1 MSDPGFWVL
10 PSRVAATLGVL
21 GIIVAALALVGSWRA
36 NKANAKAER
45 ARFWLDL
52 RTMFASHAKV
62 HKKLRRGGDWR
73 KKGNEDQPAPGSVD
87 EADLIAYM
95 GLFEHCEYM
104 LEDKLLDERTFK
116 KIYAYRLD
124 ILLKNNSVK
133 RRLARYDAQGHFKE
147 LRRWP
152 GDRGG
157 WDALQKLLKRFK
169 KLKMLES
176 PIPPPKKSTSKE
188 QTSKEPASKEPTS

>member
-1 MSDPGFWVL
+1 MIETLSDPGFWEL
-10 PSRVAATLGVL
+10 SSRVASTFAVL
-21 GIIVAALALVGSWRA
+21 GIIVAALALIGSWRA
-36 NKANAKAER
+36 NKANARAER

-52 RTMFASHAKV
+52 RTMFASHYEV
-62 HKKLRRGGDWR
+62 HKKLRPGGDWR
-73 KKGNEDQPAPGSVD
+73 KKGNEDQPARGSDD

-124 ILLKNNSVK
+124 LLLKNNSVK
-133 RRLARYDAQGHFKE
+133 RRLARYDTQGRFEE

-152 GDRGG
+152 GEEGG
-157 WDALQKLLKRFK
+157 WDALQKLLKRFN
-169 KLKMLES
+169 KLNKLEQ
-176 PIPPPKKSTSKE
+176 PVPPLKKSTSKE
-188 QTSKEPASKEPTS
+188 PTS

>member
-1 MSDPGFWVL
+1 VIEPLIQKMSDPSFWVL

-52 RTMFASHAKV
+52 RTMFASHEEV
-62 HKKLRRGGDWR
+62 HKKLRRGGDWS
-73 KKGNEDQPAPGSVD
+73 KGNEDLPASGSPE

-124 ILLKNNSVK
+124 LLLKNKSVK
-133 RRLARYDAQGHFKE
+133 RRLADYDDEGRFVKHKS
-147 LRRWP
+147 WT
-152 GDRGG
+152 GDEGG

-169 KLKMLES
+169 KLKKLE
-176 PIPPPKKSTSKE
+176 
-188 QTSKEPASKEPTS
+188 